1 MAVHATKLQ
10 RKVTKMI
17 SHDDQKATYLLARIL
32 YHYYCKEKGF
42 SPYAAPWA
50 PRWAI
55 DYAELAVKWYGYT
68 DEAVD
73 ELHQE
78 LSVLDV
84 PPEAA

>member
-1 MAVHATKLQ
+1 MTTTIMERIMSDTDDTRAVH
-10 RKVTKMI
+10 
-17 SHDDQKATYLLARIL
+17 LLARFM

-42 SPYAAPWA
+42 TPYAAPWV

-55 DYAELAVKWYGYT
+55 DYAELAVKMYGYT

-78 LSVLDV
+78 LSVMDV
-84 PPEAA
+84 PATVA